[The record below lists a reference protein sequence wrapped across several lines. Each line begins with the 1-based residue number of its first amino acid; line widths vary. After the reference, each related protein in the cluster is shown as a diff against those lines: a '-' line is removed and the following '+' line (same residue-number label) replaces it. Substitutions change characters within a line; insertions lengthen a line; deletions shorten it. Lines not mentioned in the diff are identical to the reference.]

1 MKKNSFISLFRVVCK
16 IGIFTVLTILLIIP
30 IFNNF
35 IGINSINSVVA
46 EGVSK
51 PVVTV
56 SPKVAYLYHKS
67 TGNDPLITEKEALVG
82 VSAYDSIDGDI
93 TSRITIDKLPI
104 FYGNANPG
112 QYSIQYN
119 VRNSSGQSGYMSRS
133 YQVGYEP
140 KINANNVTKKI
151 GENVS
156 ASDFEASATNFN
168 NQSASIYSDFS
179 QVDFNKPGVYPV
191 TFSSKTGKPYA
202 TNDSDINQY
211 ITVYLTLTNS
221 QSKVIVKYIDV
232 NGNVIAENEDYTG
245 NIGDDYTSEQKNIP
259 GYTFKE
265 VRGNPAGQFTSDE
278 QVITYVYTKNPVI
291 GSNVIVKYIDDKGNK
306 ISDSIIKN
314 GNIGDKYITEQ
325 KNIPGY
331 TFKEVQGNP
340 VGQFTS
346 DEQVI
351 TYVYTKNPVIGSN
364 VIVKYID
371 DKGNKISDSIIKNG
385 NIGDKYITEQKNIPG
400 YTFKEVQGNPVG
412 QFTSD
417 EQVITYVYTKN
428 PVIGSNVIVKY
439 IDDKGN
445 KISDSIIKNGN
456 IGDKYTTE
464 QKNIPGYTFKEVQ
477 GNPAGQ
483 FTSDEQVITYVYTKD
498 KPSITKG
505 VIPTGKN
512 ISKTQSKESNNVS
525 GMLPQTGDSKKSA
538 IVVSAIGLLLLL
550 ASASILKNK
559 KTSKKD

>member
-119 VRNSSGQSGYMSRS
+119 VRNSSGQSGYMIRS

-245 NIGDDYTSEQKNIP
+245 NIGDDYTTEQKNIP

-265 VRGNPAGQFTSDE
+265 VQGNPAGQFTSDE

-340 VGQFTS
+340 AGQFTS

-385 NIGDKYITEQKNIPG
+385 NIGDKYITEQKNI
-400 YTFKEVQGNPVG
+400 
-412 QFTSD
+412 S
-417 EQVITYVYTKN
+417 
-428 PVIGSNVIVKY
+428 
-439 IDDKGN
+439 
-445 KISDSIIKNGN
+445 
-456 IGDKYTTE
+456 
-464 QKNIPGYTFKEVQ
+464 GYTFKEVQ

-498 KPSITKG
+498 KPSITNG